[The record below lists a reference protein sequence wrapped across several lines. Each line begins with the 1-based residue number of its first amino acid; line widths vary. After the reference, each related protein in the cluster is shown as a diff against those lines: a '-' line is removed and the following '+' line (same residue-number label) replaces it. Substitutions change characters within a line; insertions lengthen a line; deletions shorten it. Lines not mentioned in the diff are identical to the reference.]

1 MVRTRTNPS
10 HLSSALLPSR
20 LFPSCQSSERSFI
33 FIPNKYP
40 SILVLMKTFTDFNLS
55 KLFNKKTNKIP
66 IYMGVSKNGG
76 TPKWMVYNGKP
87 YYNGMI
93 WGYHHFRKHPHVQAI
108 FDLWLSLTKWFPRLN
123 SPRVEE
129 TRPHNQPAA
138 IVSLRRSNGTRPMKL
153 KHTKKVRLQK
163 TKCLSLKKYLSKKYK
178 KVKCLERSKVN
189 MTCLLN
195 HDFLTFF
202 FGKKIWSQR
211 FEGGENCLVFRL
223 LAVEDNG
230 ARGLLLVRV
239 LPALAETWIM
249 TLQDMVG
256 VVFFF
261 SQKMKPNYRAG
272 NGNHAWKMGIFFGD
286 FDFLQKWNL
295 YHLESRWRN
304 VPCIWF
310 IIAPYKSTSLG
321 SG

>member
-202 FGKKIWSQR
+202 LGKKSGRKDLRVVKTVWYFGSWLWRTTEPVGCSWWECCQRWLRHGSWPSRIWW
-211 FEGGENCLVFRL
+211 GWC
-223 LAVEDNG
+223 
-230 ARGLLLVRV
+230 
-239 LPALAETWIM
+239 
-249 TLQDMVG
+249 
-256 VVFFF
+256 FF
-261 SQKMKPNYRAG
+261 SPK
-272 NGNHAWKMGIFFGD
+272 
-286 FDFLQKWNL
+286 KWNL
-295 YHLESRWRN
+295 TIEQGMGIMHGRWEYFLVILIFSKN
-304 VPCIWF
+304 ETYTTWKVDG
-310 IIAPYKSTSLG
+310 ATSHVFGL
-321 SG
+321 S